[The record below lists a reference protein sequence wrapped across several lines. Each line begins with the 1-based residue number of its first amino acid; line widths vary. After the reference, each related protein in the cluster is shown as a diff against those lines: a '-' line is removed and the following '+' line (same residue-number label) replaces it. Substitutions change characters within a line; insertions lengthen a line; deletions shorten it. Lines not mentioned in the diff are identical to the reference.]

1 MENGSLKKLYK
12 IISKPTVCAIIV
24 AAVAAVLYLPSLS
37 ADFVFDDCPQIPGDN
52 YLFNPAHFVDVL
64 TLSSMRKDIIDNN
77 RPVMVLS
84 LMFDATL
91 WKQNPFGYHLT
102 NLLLHCLC
110 ALLLFWVIYKI
121 LLRLCPKSDRSI
133 GPLWAALAAALLF
146 AIHPANTE
154 AACVITFR
162 EDLLTTFF
170 TLLVL
175 ALADRFPTQKIL
187 SNLLIG
193 VLIVFFIFAA
203 VAAKE
208 NGVVA
213 SVLLVLYWL
222 VVRKNTQRRPWLT
235 LIVAGLTATGAFMI
249 ARFTLIPPESM
260 ISIHKA
266 EYIGGSFSAML
277 AIEPRMLAFQLLEIV
292 WPGLFCAYYA
302 SNYISFITL
311 PAALGALAVLI
322 VITVILS
329 SRNKAFAFGI
339 IFYILAILPVSNLVP
354 IYNPI
359 ADRYLYLPMAGIC
372 MALGALLCRL
382 KAPAGKWLWAVIIP
396 SAAVY
401 IFLGSFTV
409 QRIHVWH
416 NNLSLWKDTVTKNP
430 YSKECYNNLGFTF
443 YAMGEYDK
451 AEKAFQKAIQLTPIH
466 GDPFAGLALS
476 FAGLALTYDAMGQT
490 ALADD
495 FLRKA
500 ISLNKSYASYD
511 SLMQTRSW
519 DPSLAKKIQAIA
531 SRVSQ
536 P

>member
-1 MENGSLKKLYK
+1 M
-12 IISKPTVCAIIV
+12 
-24 AAVAAVLYLPSLS
+24 
-37 ADFVFDDCPQIPGDN
+37 
-52 YLFNPAHFVDVL
+52 
-64 TLSSMRKDIIDNN
+64 
-77 RPVMVLS
+77 
-84 LMFDATL
+84 
-91 WKQNPFGYHLT
+91 
-102 NLLLHCLC
+102 
-110 ALLLFWVIYKI
+110 
-121 LLRLCPKSDRSI
+121 
-133 GPLWAALAAALLF
+133 
-146 AIHPANTE
+146 
-154 AACVITFR
+154 
-162 EDLLTTFF
+162 
-170 TLLVL
+170 
-175 ALADRFPTQKIL
+175 
-187 SNLLIG
+187 LIG

-203 VAAKE
+203 AGAKE
-208 NGVVA
+208 NGIVA

-222 VVRKNTQRRPWLT
+222 VVRKHTQWRPWLI
-235 LIVAGLTATGAFMI
+235 LIIAGLTATGVFMI
-249 ARFTLIPPESM
+249 ARFTLIPSESM

-266 EYIGGSFSAML
+266 VYIGGSFSAML
-277 AIEPRMLAFQLLEIV
+277 FFIEPRILAFQLLEIV

-322 VITVILS
+322 VITVILNLK
-329 SRNKAFAFGI
+329 NKAFALGI

-382 KAPAGKWLWAVIIP
+382 KAPAGKRIWAVIIT

-451 AEKAFQKAIQLTPIH
+451 AEKAFQKACELLPIH
-466 GDPFAGLALS
+466 SDPFAGLSLS